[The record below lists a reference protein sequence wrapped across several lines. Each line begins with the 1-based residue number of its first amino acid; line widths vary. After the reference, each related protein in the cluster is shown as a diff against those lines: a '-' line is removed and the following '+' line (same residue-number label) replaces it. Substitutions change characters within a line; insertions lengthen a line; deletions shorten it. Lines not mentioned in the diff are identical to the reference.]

1 MNMKCS
7 RVFKKALPLA
17 LLSATFAM
25 VACDFGSDS
34 KDSSDEQTVE
44 QKNTVE
50 EGSDQLTNTE
60 TVDGKNVSEQG
71 SSSSVRSTDESS
83 SSVQSTDGS
92 SSSVQSSTPS
102 ASEEGHCFDIWH
114 GADGIARIATGYD
127 AGSEN
132 SGYWYTYNDNEDG
145 GKSTIKWAAEPD
157 EDFGGLE
164 PVLEACGNG
173 VCGTFELV
181 KGNLSYDPYVGIGFD
196 IAGKDKNNRV
206 IQADISD
213 MGGLVITYSS
223 TVPAILELSLGDEED
238 AKIGYALP
246 AYELAK
252 SAIGKT
258 VRIPWSKFAQPS
270 WVKGDQQISMNEAV
284 KKVASV
290 NVRFQAKDG
299 TKGEFDIMGIEA
311 YNSPNFNACPD
322 YVPSDPIPPKS
333 SSSETVI
340 PKSSSSYTGI
350 VVEASAIKCDGFSWF
365 GVDDEPR
372 IDTECDA
379 GGNTSGIWFSYT
391 DSTDRGESVLNWVVR
406 NQFSDHD
413 PEFEDCYGVC
423 GKYTLNKGSLYYD
436 PYVGVGF
443 NLGGTD
449 NEGNLVPVDATSM
462 KQVCI
467 EFSSTHAA
475 TLEMGLT
482 DELEERV
489 GYGVPAYDLGKS
501 TTGKSVCIPWSKFA
515 QPAWVKSSQ
524 TISTE
529 EAVKSLVSFRFRI
542 QAKDGSEGEFNIR
555 SVNPY
560 GLAAGGAN

>member
-17 LLSATFAM
+17 LLSATFAV
-25 VACDFGSDS
+25 VACDFGSES
-34 KDSSDEQTVE
+34 KDSSEEQPVAPE
-44 QKNTVE
+44 NTVE
-50 EGSDQLTNTE
+50 EGSDQPTKTDP
-60 TVDGKNVSEQG
+60 VDDDPVAEQG
-71 SSSSVRSTDESS
+71 SSSSVQSANESS
-83 SSVQSTDGS
+83 SSALP
-92 SSSVQSSTPS
+92 STPS
-102 ASEEGHCFDIWH
+102 TSEDTGRCFEPWYGGHGF
-114 GADGIARIATGYD
+114 ARITTGYD
-127 AGSEN
+127 AGSET
-132 SGYWYTYNDNEDG
+132 SGYWYIYNDNEDG

-157 EDFGGLE
+157 EEYGGLE
-164 PVLEACGNG
+164 PVLEACGDG
-173 VCGTFELV
+173 VCGTFELA
-181 KGNLSYDPYVGIGFD
+181 KGDLSYDPYVGVGFD
-196 IAGKDKNNRV
+196 LAGKEENNRA
-206 IQADISD
+206 IPADISD
-213 MGGLVITYSS
+213 MGGFAITYSS
-223 TVPAILELSLGDEED
+223 TVDAIFELSLGDEED

-246 AYELAK
+246 AYDLGKSPTAK
-252 SAIGKT
+252 TIL
-258 VRIPWSKFAQPS
+258 IPWSKFAQPN
-270 WVKGDQQISMNEAV
+270 WVKSSQEISMDEAV

-290 NVRFQAKDG
+290 HFRFQAKDG
-299 TKGEFDIMGIEA
+299 TKGEFNIIQIGS
-311 YNSPNFNACPD
+311 YNNPYFYQNSFVCPGS
-322 YVPSDPIPPKS
+322 VPPDPIPPKS
-333 SSSETVI
+333 SSSETAI
-340 PKSSSSYTGI
+340 PKSSSSSSYTGI
-350 VVEASAIKCDGFSWF
+350 VVEASAIKCYGFSWY
-365 GVDDEPR
+365 GIDDETR

-391 DSTDRGESVLNWVVR
+391 DSTDRGESVLNWVFR

-423 GKYTLNKGSLYYD
+423 GKYTLNKGRLDYD

-501 TTGKSVCIPWSKFA
+501 TTGKRVCIPLSKFA

-524 TISTE
+524 TISAE
-529 EAVKSLVSFRFRI
+529 EAVKSLVSFRFKI
-542 QAKDGSEGEFNIR
+542 QAKDGSKGDFNIR
-555 SVNPY
+555 SVNQY